1 MPCGVVKVIA
11 GSSRRMAPA
20 TPMACSHGVGAA
32 QAEVARAPI
41 S

>member
-1 MPCGVVKVIA
+1 VVKVIA

-20 TPMACSHGVGAA
+20 TPMAFSHGVGAA
-32 QAEVARAPI
+32 HAEVARAPI